1 MTAEANVAVT
11 KRSLTRHLQ
20 LRGEITPSASNVKE
34 KRGIVHLVRPTVL
47 LVDDQPSIL
56 KTLTRFLTLKGY
68 AVETATTV
76 GEAIPLLQQ
85 QHIHAVVLDVHMAPQ
100 SGLDL
105 LPIIREDERLRD
117 IPAVVLT
124 GGALTKDEQAI
135 VARHKAFVFYKPKSY
150 QALTEYLDRV
160 TRRA

>member
-1 MTAEANVAVT
+1 MVRLV
-11 KRSLTRHLQ
+11 
-20 LRGEITPSASNVKE
+20 PS
-34 KRGIVHLVRPTVL
+34 TVL
-47 LVDDQPSIL
+47 LVDDQPEIL
-56 KTLTRFLTLKGY
+56 TTLTRFLAMKGY
-68 AVETATTV
+68 AVEVATTV

-85 QHIHAVVLDVHMAPQ
+85 QHINAVILDVHMTPR

-117 IPAVVLT
+117 IPVVVLT
-124 GGALTKDEQAI
+124 GGVLTKDEQAI